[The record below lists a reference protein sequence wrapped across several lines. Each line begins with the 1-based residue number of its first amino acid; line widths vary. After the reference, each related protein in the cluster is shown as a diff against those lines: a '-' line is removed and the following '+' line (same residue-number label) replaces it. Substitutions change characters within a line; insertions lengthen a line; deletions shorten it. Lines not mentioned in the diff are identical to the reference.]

1 MTCPS
6 IFLTKIWTCFIPCNS
21 RQILDIRIK
30 TRSPRAVICV
40 VVILLSI
47 KLFVGFRITFFPMID
62 IQFTISSIC
71 TTTIFFLQFCVAV
84 SCSPSQSITDI
95 NLLMSLTFLSVI
107 GCNDNSTIATTYTIQ
122 RSSSRTFQHIDT
134 GNIIHVDSGSLCDN
148 AIYYINRT

>member
-6 IFLTKIWTCFIPCNS
+6 IFLTKIWTCLIPCNS
-21 RQILDIRIK
+21 RQIFDIRIK

-40 VVILLSI
+40 VVILLTI

-71 TTTIFFLQFCVAV
+71 TTTIFFLQFCVVV

-122 RSSSRTFQHIDT
+122 SSSSRTFQHIDT

>member
-21 RQILDIRIK
+21 RQIFDIRIK

-40 VVILLSI
+40 VVILLTI

-62 IQFTISSIC
+62 LQFTISSIC
-71 TTTIFFLQFCVAV
+71 TTTIFFLQFCVVV

>member
-21 RQILDIRIK
+21 RQIFDIRIK

-40 VVILLSI
+40 VVILLTI

-71 TTTIFFLQFCVAV
+71 TTTIFFLQFCVVV